1 MLGFVGSAGKCPAA
15 LQSSSKFNG
24 NDAAFIP
31 RLWEG
36 KSIGAFGR
44 ALPLKAL
51 LSNSRTCFV
60 FTPSFPPSLSRSL
73 SYPLQLVHHL
83 RYSPKVHA

>member
-15 LQSSSKFNG
+15 VQSSSKFNG

-36 KSIGAFGR
+36 KSTGAFGR
-44 ALPLKAL
+44 APET
-51 LSNSRTCFV
+51 SRHFCLQKDW
-60 FTPSFPPSLSRSL
+60 PPERGE
-73 SYPLQLVHHL
+73 
-83 RYSPKVHA
+83 AA